1 MARPGGPAGGRAA
14 GPAARRLARER
25 GVDLRRARGSGRG
38 GRITVE
44 DVRRAA
50 RPPADAPPAAPPAD
64 ALPADSAP
72 VTARADLS
80 ALLDRLP
87 ALAAV
92 SGQDDPPL
100 APLLIKAA
108 AAALRACPELAP
120 LSIARGAERWA
131 LADGS
136 AVAGLGIAALTRA
149 AAAARIT
156 APAGRGAAAAKTALR
171 MDGPVTE
178 AAYRNSA
185 IHAGAHL
192 RLTLQGPEDAA
203 CAPFLRTL
211 VQLLETPVLLLS
223 A

>member
-50 RPPADAPPAAPPAD
+50 RPPADA
-64 ALPADSAP
+64 LPADSAP

-108 AAALRACPELAP
+108 AAALRVCPELAP

-178 AAYRNSA
+178 AAYRNGA

>member
-1 MARPGGPAGGRAA
+1 MARPAGGRAA

-25 GVDLRRARGSGRG
+25 GVDLRRARGSGRR
-38 GRITVE
+38 GRITVQ

-50 RPPADAPPAAPPAD
+50 RPPAGTPPAGTPPAG
-64 ALPADSAP
+64 APP

-80 ALLDRLP
+80 ALLNRLP

-92 SGQDDPPL
+92 SGQEDPPL

-108 AAALRACPELAP
+108 AVALRACPELAP
-120 LSIARGAERWA
+120 LSIARGAERWG

-149 AAAARIT
+149 AAAARTT
-156 APAGRGAAAAKTALR
+156 APAARGATEARAALR
-171 MDGPVTE
+171 VDGPMTE
-178 AAYRNSA
+178 AAYRNGA
-185 IHAGAHL
+185 IHARSDL
-192 RLTLQGPEDAA
+192 RLTLEGPEDATS
-203 CAPFLRTL
+203 APFLRTL
-211 VQLLETPVLLLS
+211 VELLETPALLLS

>member
-1 MARPGGPAGGRAA
+1 MARPVGGPAA

-25 GVDLRRARGSGRG
+25 GVDLRRARGSGRR
-38 GRITVE
+38 GRITVR

-50 RPPADAPPAAPPAD
+50 RPPADA
-64 ALPADSAP
+64 AP

-80 ALLDRLP
+80 ALLSRLP

-92 SGQDDPPL
+92 SGQEDPPL
-100 APLLIKAA
+100 APLLLKAA
-108 AAALRACPELAP
+108 AMALRACPAIAP
-120 LSIARGAERWA
+120 LAIAQGAERWA

-156 APAGRGAAAAKTALR
+156 APAARGATAAVTALR
-171 MDGPVTE
+171 VDGPVTE
-178 AAYRNSA
+178 AAYRNGA
-185 IHAGAHL
+185 IHARSHL
-192 RLTLQGPEDAA
+192 RLTLEGPADAPS
-203 CAPFLRTL
+203 APFLRTL
-211 VQLLETPVLLLS
+211 VRLLETPVLLLS

>member
-50 RPPADAPPAAPPAD
+50 RPPADALPAD
-64 ALPADSAP
+64 TLPADSAP

-136 AVAGLGIAALTRA
+136 TVAGLGIAALTRA

-178 AAYRNSA
+178 AAYRNGA

>member
-50 RPPADAPPAAPPAD
+50 RPPAD

-178 AAYRNSA
+178 AAYRNGA

>member
-50 RPPADAPPAAPPAD
+50 RPPADAPPAD
-64 ALPADSAP
+64 TLPADFAP

-80 ALLDRLP
+80 ALLNRLP

-92 SGQDDPPL
+92 SGQEDPPL

-156 APAGRGAAAAKTALR
+156 APAARGAAAKTALR

-178 AAYRNSA
+178 AAYRNGA